1 MLPLKDHPHKHA
13 LCAVGIVVL
22 DVSSVRQLSKS
33 NSRRRNRCGVISF
46 CSAAAAAA
54 AVASCSE
61 LIK

>member
-33 NSRRRNRCGVISF
+33 NSRRRRNRCGVISS
-46 CSAAAAAA
+46 CSAAAAF
-54 AVASCSE
+54 ASCSE